1 MNKLKSGRIILDE
14 GAKTALSSMYDEI
27 RDQECVKVTPA
38 KLSSWIIQKF
48 YSSYFR
54 QHKAKI
60 TKDHFNSKEYLKGI
74 MNNVSDEE
82 NLEEILRKALSNI
95 KTPRT
100 SKSSDKKDS
109 RKEQNQEIN

>member
-27 RDQECVKVTPA
+27 RDQECVKITPA

-48 YSSYFR
+48 HSSYFR

-74 MNNVSDEE
+74 MKNVGEEE
-82 NLEEILRKALSNI
+82 NLEEILRKALTNI
-95 KTPRT
+95 KTPRA
-100 SKSSDKKDS
+100 S
-109 RKEQNQEIN
+109 RANAKRSQQESNTEV

>member
-74 MNNVSDEE
+74 MKNVGEEE
-82 NLEEILRKALSNI
+82 NLEEILRKALTNI
-95 KTPRT
+95 KTPRA
-100 SKSSDKKDS
+100 S
-109 RKEQNQEIN
+109 RPNAKRSQQESNTEV